1 MHTYSIDKND
11 KDLRANVAVIIFG
24 LSMIISLLLKEFCT
38 DKLNE
43 LANLLRASDLEK
55 VVGLVEWF
63 EVHPNVLGIP
73 FWYGVLTFVYGKVL
87 WKILPLRML
96 HGIPKLTGKWEGSLT
111 SSFDGKT
118 IPMEMQIKQNWNK
131 ISFKCIFPKTD
142 SISNSNVAAILV
154 DSNKGTEIC
163 FGFTNDSYDVVNGL
177 QSYDGYNIL
186 NLVDKNH
193 IKARYFN
200 NRDNP
205 NPECKG
211 GNKGAFELF
220 RVKKNKKIKQQ

>member
-1 MHTYSIDKND
+1 MHTYSINTGD
-11 KDLRANVAVIIFG
+11 KDLRAKVAVIIFG
-24 LSMIISLLLKEFCT
+24 LSMVISLLLKEFCT

-43 LANLLRASDLEK
+43 LANMLRTSDLEK

-63 EVHPNVLGIP
+63 EVNPNVLGIP
-73 FWYGVLTFVYGKVL
+73 FLYGVLTFVYGKVL
-87 WKILPLRML
+87 WQIWPFRTL
-96 HGIPKLTGKWEGSLT
+96 HGIPKLKGKWEGSLT
-111 SSFDGKT
+111 SSYNGKT

-131 ISFKCIFPKTD
+131 ISFKCVFPKTD

-154 DSNKGTEIC
+154 DSNKGIEIC
-163 FGFTNDSYDVVNGL
+163 FGFTNDSYDVDNGL

-205 NPECKG
+205 NPACKG
-211 GNKGAFELF
+211 GNKGSFELK
-220 RVKKNKKIKQQ
+220 RVKKTKKSKQK

>member
-1 MHTYSIDKND
+1 MHTYSIDKTD
-11 KDLRANVAVIIFG
+11 TDLRAKVAVIIFG
-24 LSMIISLLLKEFCT
+24 LSMVISLLLKEFCT

-43 LANLLRASDLEK
+43 FANVLRTSDLK
-55 VVGLVEWF
+55 NVVGLVEWF
-63 EVHPNVLGIP
+63 EVNPNVLGIP
-73 FWYGVLTFVYGKVL
+73 FCYGVLTLIYR
-87 WKILPLRML
+87 KILWQIWPFRAL
-96 HGIPKLTGKWEGSLT
+96 HGIPKLKGKWKGSLT
-111 SSFDGKT
+111 SSYNGKS
-118 IPMEMQIKQNWNK
+118 IPMKMEVKQNWNK
-131 ISFKCIFPKTD
+131 ISFKCFFQETN

-154 DSNKGTEIC
+154 DSNKGIEIC
-163 FGFTNDSYDVVNGL
+163 FGFTNDSYDVENKL

-211 GNKGAFELF
+211 GNKGSFELE
-220 RVKKNKKIKQQ
+220 RVKKTKKSKQK